1 MQTLEYCFTLFYPFA
16 NVMPS
21 IERNC
26 LMKLW
31 SLLNRKAERENLKWW
46 ALVRQVSLGFLF
58 ELQREPWLFR
68 EKIHKL
74 KHQCA
79 EMPERRRRD
88 CLTLPLHRKGACK
101 LIICEHP
108 QVFHWPLL
116 MFKYLSVFENIWNLG
131 SILIALRWERNCN
144 YSNST
149 FIRVGNLVYLLTKDK
164 DFFSDF
170 PRMKVNILPQYLI
183 HFILEAL
190 YEVSFAQITL
200 WVR

>member
-1 MQTLEYCFTLFYPFA
+1 MQHERHNSLASPPNCFVCQCVLICMPWHIKFKFWNISFECLMLLRDLTDVLEAKVKMQTLEYCFTLFYPFA

-68 EKIHKL
+68 EKIQKL

-79 EMPERRRRD
+79 EMPERRRRG
-88 CLTLPLHRKGACK
+88 CLTLPLHRKGS
-101 LIICEHP
+101 L
-108 QVFHWPLL
+108 
-116 MFKYLSVFENIWNLG
+116 
-131 SILIALRWERNCN
+131 
-144 YSNST
+144 
-149 FIRVGNLVYLLTKDK
+149 
-164 DFFSDF
+164 
-170 PRMKVNILPQYLI
+170 
-183 HFILEAL
+183 
-190 YEVSFAQITL
+190 
-200 WVR
+200 